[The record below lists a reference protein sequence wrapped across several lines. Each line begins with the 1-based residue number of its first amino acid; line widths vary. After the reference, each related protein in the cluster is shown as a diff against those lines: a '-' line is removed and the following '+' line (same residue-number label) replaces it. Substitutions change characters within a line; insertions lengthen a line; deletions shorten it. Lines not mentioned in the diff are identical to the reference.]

1 MARPFLFPDVND
13 RSVNSP
19 SVVVSQAQVIGNYQQ
34 DVDRDQQK
42 VTEPVREWFK
52 AKASEAG
59 WSSAE
64 FHGSQCV
71 LTAKVRVGK

>member
-19 SVVVSQAQVIGNYQQ
+19 SVVVSQAQVIGIYQQ
-34 DVDRDQQK
+34 DADKDQVK

-52 AKASEAG
+52 KKAKEAG
-59 WSSAE
+59 WNSAD

-71 LTAKVRVGK
+71 LSAKVKTEK

>member
-1 MARPFLFPDVND
+1 MARHFLFPDVND

-19 SVVVSQAQVIGNYQQ
+19 SVVVSQAQVIGIYQQ
-34 DVDRDQQK
+34 DVNKDQQK

-52 AKASEAG
+52 GKAKEAG
-59 WSSAE
+59 WHSAE

-71 LTAKVRVGK
+71 LTAKIKSEK

>member
-19 SVVVSQAQVIGNYQQ
+19 SVVVSQAQVIGIYQQ
-34 DVDRDQQK
+34 DVDKDQVK

-52 AKASEAG
+52 NKAKE
-59 WSSAE
+59 
-64 FHGSQCV
+64 
-71 LTAKVRVGK
+71 